1 MANGMVR
8 LQEQVVRVQNSAVE
22 GGSGIKQKES
32 CLNLYLFYLLH
43 DKNEFVHR
51 LLMISDQY
59 AAPFS
64 NQQAD
69 IPPTHTHTYTN
80 IFCHCSDHPSMY
92 IVLSGKIS
100 SFIQQ
105 MWGRELLEVPRCCIH
120 TWPIRPALK
129 YCGCSNCLLLCCPV
143 CRLSSIYTHS
153 YGHKYSW
160 NMLYREDDNKHRYR
174 IILN

>member
-8 LQEQVVRVQNSAVE
+8 LQEQVVIVQNSAVE
-22 GGSGIKQKES
+22 GGRTIKQKES
-32 CLNLYLFYLLH
+32 CLNLYLLYLLH
-43 DKNEFVHR
+43 DKNEWSVISM
-51 LLMISDQY
+51 LLLFLTNKQTY
-59 AAPFS
+59 
-64 NQQAD
+64 
-69 IPPTHTHTYTN
+69 PPYTHTHTYTN
-80 IFCHCSDHPSMY
+80 IFRHYSDHPSMY

-153 YGHKYSW
+153 YGRKYSW
-160 NMLYREDDNKHRYR
+160 NMLYREDDNKRRYR